1 MNAIELLKEDHQKV
15 LEMLTKLAET
25 TDRAEKTRTDLLAKI
40 ETELLIHTQL
50 EEEIF
55 YPAFRQAGQEAGKR
69 EDEKLFHEATEEH
82 RAVEALVLPDL
93 LKTDPSSTAFAGRA
107 KVLKELV
114 EHHAEEEEK
123 SMFPEARKLLGA
135 GTLETLG
142 EAMAQRK
149 KELMAQMR
157 SAA

>member
-1 MNAIELLKEDHQKV
+1 MNAIELLKDDHQKV
-15 LEMLTKLAET
+15 LGMLEKLADT
-25 TDRAEKTRTDLLAKI
+25 TDRAEKTRTELLAKI
-40 ETELLIHTQL
+40 EKELQIHTQI

-55 YPAFRQAGQEAGKR
+55 YPAFRQAGHEAGKR
-69 EDEKLFHEATEEH
+69 EDEKMFHEATEEH

-123 SMFPEARKLLGA
+123 SMFPEARKLLGE
-135 GTLETLG
+135 GVLKTLG

-149 KELMAQMR
+149 KELMAQTR
-157 SAA
+157 DAA